1 MEPRTALI
9 ARIEEDTHL
18 LYIVRAA
25 FRKYLLE
32 AQISTREFLFQMKQ
46 MNIDVVE
53 KRKKLAVGWK
63 GALEDYNLDAYV
75 FNVKTFPDNILKGI
89 PTETT

>member
-1 MEPRTALI
+1 
-9 ARIEEDTHL
+9 
-18 LYIVRAA
+18 
-25 FRKYLLE
+25 
-32 AQISTREFLFQMKQ
+32 MKQ